1 MDWIDSKRAKSLRV
15 TQDRETFQLKKIRRS
30 LDSMKIMNDNLL
42 KQEERKVKKWLR
54 KQSQISSSGSY
65 RTLYKPLSSY
75 PASSVDQTTDTRPVS
90 GKDSFDIPWSQY
102 GDHLPNFVSF
112 LRLPTKR
119 PSYDRKHSKDLTPF
133 SGMDFSMQTLAART
147 SNGPRNSIYNAF
159 PPNRDFW
166 KGGSSHHSSI
176 DNSVSLHEAVAF
188 FPSLQ
193 RLSMRGERLSP
204 SSLQTHNQI
213 SGLPALQKKL
223 KSMMLGK
230 PRNEDKFK
238 PLRTLPHIKP
248 EEILSCRYLRLS
260 QNNINTLLEL
270 CKESGVYI
278 DLHPHMKESDIDAST
293 ILSSNPY
300 KST

>member
-1 MDWIDSKRAKSLRV
+1 
-15 TQDRETFQLKKIRRS
+15 
-30 LDSMKIMNDNLL
+30 MKIMNDNLL

-65 RTLYKPLSSY
+65 RALYKPLSSY
-75 PASSVDQTTDTRPVS
+75 PASSLDQTTDTRPVS
-90 GKDSFDIPWSQY
+90 GKESFDIPWSQY

-119 PSYDRKHSKDLTPF
+119 PSYDRKNPKDLTPF
-133 SGMDFSMQTLAART
+133 SGIDFPMQTLSAR
-147 SNGPRNSIYNAF
+147 SSSGPRNSIYNAF
-159 PPNRDFW
+159 PPNRDIW
-166 KGGSSHHSSI
+166 KGNSSHQTSI
-176 DNSVSLHEAVAF
+176 ANSTSLHEAMAF

-193 RLSMRGERLSP
+193 RLSMRGDRLSP
-204 SSLQTHNQI
+204 STQQTHNQV
-213 SGLPALQKKL
+213 SGFPSLQKKL
-223 KSMMLGK
+223 KSMLGK
-230 PRNEDKFK
+230 PRNEDKCK
-238 PLRTLPHIKP
+238 PLRSLPHIKP

-278 DLHPHMKESDIDAST
+278 DLHPHMKESDIDVST